1 MIVDTTPIG
10 LIDTNPTDL
19 NEEETKTI
27 YTSTDLLSALTF
39 AYCKMDE
46 DSVED
51 HSKEQTNE
59 ITRKIES
66 LEQLIAYPEPRNEVA
81 MKVETSDTVVDNLVP
96 NLSPVILHPEHQMEG
111 FCHDEQE
118 KNLNPVVNNLVV
130 NHQLV
135 IPYTE
140 PGVEVISQEEIMQT
154 NEVTTKIE
162 TLEQVIVYPEPHI
175 VQINEVAM
183 RVETSDTVENNLVRN
198 LPPVI
203 QNSEHQMKACC
214 HDEKEKLLDPVVN
227 NLEVAEP
234 CVEVI
239 SQKEIIGTNE
249 VAMSVDI
256 ASDFD
261 QNQVSKSKFP
271 VDTSENMDIWN
282 EIDAIIEQADNEEDL
297 VVAESIIQ
305 EVQTA
310 VINPDV
316 PEFPFVKSQDTSVSG
331 ENIDQNFTMEFQDG
345 QKDYRKDNFS
355 FSFKNALV
363 LMRYDE
369 KASSKQCEEFFKTMF
384 PYYCTAPA
392 GWEKS
397 ARHNLSETNGYFEK
411 TNEAAPTIKGQRGPK
426 GKLWTFSESK
436 KEKLKKAM
444 IKEWKAFGEDIKST
458 SACPTLVATL
468 FKKILDSKTS
478 ETTPKITQKAKSSN
492 FLKPSLT
499 YFQLAVLAIKDSSKD
514 SLIVSDM
521 YKYCEKHFPYF
532 KDMTDKRWQTDL
544 RSNLAKKWKE
554 GLLVKSF
561 IFSKAK
567 NGNDISTTCYSLA
580 PKQKESEA

>member
-1 MIVDTTPIG
+1 MVNTNTIG
-10 LIDTNPTDL
+10 LIDTTKTGL
-19 NEEETKTI
+19 FEEETKTI
-27 YTSTDLLSALTF
+27 ITSPDPLGALTF
-39 AYCKMDE
+39 AICKMDE

-81 MKVETSDTVVDNLVP
+81 MKVETSDTVEDSLVP
-96 NLSPVILHPEHQMEG
+96 NLLSVIPHPEGQMEA
-111 FCHDEQE
+111 F
-118 KNLNPVVNNLVV
+118 
-130 NHQLV
+130 
-135 IPYTE
+135 
-140 PGVEVISQEEIMQT
+140 
-154 NEVTTKIE
+154 
-162 TLEQVIVYPEPHI
+162 
-175 VQINEVAM
+175 
-183 RVETSDTVENNLVRN
+183 
-198 LPPVI
+198 
-203 QNSEHQMKACC
+203 C

-239 SQKEIIGTNE
+239 SQKEIIETNE

-271 VDTSENMDIWN
+271 EDTSENMDIWN
-282 EIDAIIEQADNEEDL
+282 E
-297 VVAESIIQ
+297 
-305 EVQTA
+305 
-310 VINPDV
+310 
-316 PEFPFVKSQDTSVSG
+316 SQDTSVSG

-369 KASSKQCEEFFKTMF
+369 KASSKQREEFFKTMF

-468 FKKILDSKTS
+468 FKKILDSIFFFLFGLSNTLR
-478 ETTPKITQKAKSSN
+478 ITFFFSCFQ
-492 FLKPSLT
+492 FL
-499 YFQLAVLAIKDSSKD
+499 YVLCVI
-514 SLIVSDM
+514 
-521 YKYCEKHFPYF
+521 H
-532 KDMTDKRWQTDL
+532 
-544 RSNLAKKWKE
+544 
-554 GLLVKSF
+554 
-561 IFSKAK
+561 
-567 NGNDISTTCYSLA
+567 
-580 PKQKESEA
+580 